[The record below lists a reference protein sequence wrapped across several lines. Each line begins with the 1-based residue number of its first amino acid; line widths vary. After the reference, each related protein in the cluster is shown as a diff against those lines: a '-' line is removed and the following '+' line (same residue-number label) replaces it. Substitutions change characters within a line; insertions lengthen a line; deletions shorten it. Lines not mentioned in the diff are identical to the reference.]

1 MTSPDPLRVRL
12 AAALGERYT
21 LERELSGGGM
31 ARVFV
36 AHEAALHRRVVIKT
50 LAPELAATLSA
61 ERFDRE
67 IQLVAAL
74 QHPHIVGVLTSGA
87 VDGVPWFAMP
97 YVEGDSLRA
106 RLVRGPLTEAQAVP
120 LLRDVA
126 RALAYAHDRGIVHR
140 DIKPD
145 NILLSDDAAVVTD
158 FGIAKAVTA
167 ARTQADARP
176 APDAAITSVGMSLG
190 TPAYMAPEQAAA
202 DADID
207 RRADLYALGCVA
219 YELVAGHPPFT
230 APSAAALLRAH
241 LLTPPPPLPA
251 AAKVSHGYAAL
262 VARCLAKDPDG
273 RPASAREVLR
283 ALEPLGAAGE
293 GATARGGLMPALAA
307 WAATLG
313 ATYVLARAAV
323 VGIGLPDFTVA
334 WATGAAALGLPAL
347 LATWWIQRTARRA
360 QLATPTWTPGG
371 TLTQTTL
378 AGLAVKASPH
388 ATWRR
393 ARRVALGAVGG
404 VALLV
409 TGVMGLRQFGLGPAA
424 SLAASGRVQGTPSL
438 LLANFSGG
446 GADGALGESLTQA
459 MRIAMER
466 SSAVRLVSPSAAG
479 LALQRMARDPAT
491 PLSPA
496 VAREIAK
503 RGGIPLVLTGQVA
516 NAGNGL
522 GLMVTVTL
530 EAAASG
536 EVLVTELRGARD
548 TESLLD
554 AIDWLARRVRA
565 RVGESL
571 RDVNRTPPL
580 AQVTT
585 ASLPALQAYSRAAT
599 LGDVQGRFA
608 EAIVVLEEAVRAD
621 STFASAWRKAGTYAW
636 NLGRPRSE
644 VLRYAREAYRHRER
658 VPPDE
663 REEIEAYLLRETRT
677 KAGAEAYVRIAQA
690 GGQVSGA
697 GLVLRHLGRNALAE
711 SLLTARLRAD
721 SAAGRTSQYQV
732 YLNLSGAQLGLGK
745 VAEAQR
751 TVAILDRFAPGAY
764 WTSFAGALATWRVGG
779 ADSLAA
785 YSTRMLQSAN
795 AQVAAGGA
803 IWHADV
809 LGMRGQLGRYAVETR
824 RAQAAP
830 RSGLYSTYVVEPTV
844 THIVTAAVH
853 RNQPARGVTQLDS
866 LRRAD
871 PQRGIPVLDR
881 RDPELAIAYAQLGR
895 PDLAA
900 PVLAE
905 FLRALDPVE
914 RLVAW
919 ARWQLA
925 AGEIALARGQVD
937 SAVAAFHR
945 AADADSGRLEPDWTG
960 RMSAALARAFD
971 KGGRADSAAAYFAR
985 LADGGL
991 FQDGALVFPIALRRL
1006 GELAEARG
1014 DLPEAIRRYRAFA
1027 QLWRDADPELQ
1038 PQVADVRR
1046 RIAAL
1051 EAREA
1056 RGR

>member
-1 MTSPDPLRVRL
+1 MSSPDPLRVRL

-21 LERELSGGGM
+21 LERELTGGGM

-74 QHPHIVGVLTSGA
+74 QHPHIVGVLTSGV

-126 RALAYAHDRGIVHR
+126 RALAYAHDRGLVHR

-145 NILLSDDAAVVTD
+145 NILLADDSAVVTD

-293 GATARGGLMPALAA
+293 GAAARGGLVPALAA
-307 WAATLG
+307 WAVTLG

-347 LATWWIQRTARRA
+347 LATWFIQRTARRA

-378 AGLAVKASPH
+378 AGMALKASPH

-404 VALLV
+404 VVLLV
-409 TGVMGLRQFGLGPAA
+409 AGVMGLRQFGLGPAA
-424 SLAASGRVQGTPSL
+424 SLAASGRVPSTPSL

-459 MRIAMER
+459 MRIALER

-496 VAREIAK
+496 VAREIAR

-516 NAGNGL
+516 NAGSGL

-585 ASLPALQAYSRAAT
+585 ASLPALQAYGRATT

-608 EAIVVLEEAVRAD
+608 EALVALEEAVRAD
-621 STFASAWRKAGTYAW
+621 STFASAWRKAGAYAW
-636 NLGRPRSE
+636 NLGRPHSE
-644 VLRYAREAYRHRER
+644 VLRYTREAYRHREH

-663 REEIEAYLLRETRT
+663 REEIEAYYLRETRT
-677 KAGAEAYVRIAQA
+677 RAGAEAYVRIAQA
-690 GGQVSGA
+690 GGQASAA

-721 SAAGRTSQYQV
+721 SAAGRPSSYQV
-732 YLNLSGAQLGLGK
+732 YLNLAGAQLSLGQ
-745 VAEAQR
+745 ATAARRTLAQLER
-751 TVAILDRFAPGAY
+751 VAPGAY
-764 WTSFAGALATWRVGG
+764 WTSFLGAVAAMNNGG
-779 ADSLAA
+779 VDSLAA
-785 YSTRMLQSAN
+785 YSTRMLQSPDP
-795 AQVAAGGA
+795 QVAAGGA
-803 IWHADV
+803 MWRADAV
-809 LGMRGQLGRYAVETR
+809 GMRGQLGRHAVEVR
-824 RAQAAP
+824 RVEAAP

-844 THIVTAAVH
+844 ARIVTAAVH
-853 RNQPARGVTQLDS
+853 LDQPARGVTQLDS
-866 LRRAD
+866 LHRAD
-871 PQRGIPVLDR
+871 PQRNIPMLDR
-881 RDPELAIAYAQLGR
+881 RAPELAIAYAQLGR

-900 PVLAE
+900 PRLAE
-905 FLRALDPVE
+905 FLRALDPEE
-914 RLVAW
+914 RLVSW
-919 ARWQLA
+919 GRWQLA
-925 AGEIALARGQVD
+925 AGEVALARGQVD
-937 SAVAAFHR
+937 SALAAFRR
-945 AADADSGRLEPDWTG
+945 AADADSGRVEPDWTG
-960 RMSAALARAFD
+960 RVNAALARAFD
-971 KGGRADSAAAYFAR
+971 RGGQADSAAVYFAR
-985 LADGGL
+985 TADTRLGHQPL
-991 FQDGALVFPIALRRL
+991 IFPIALRRL

-1014 DLPEAIRRYRAFA
+1014 DLPEAIRRYLAFA

>member
-1 MTSPDPLRVRL
+1 
-12 AAALGERYT
+12 
-21 LERELSGGGM
+21 
-31 ARVFV
+31 
-36 AHEAALHRRVVIKT
+36 
-50 LAPELAATLSA
+50 
-61 ERFDRE
+61 
-67 IQLVAAL
+67 
-74 QHPHIVGVLTSGA
+74 
-87 VDGVPWFAMP
+87 
-97 YVEGDSLRA
+97 
-106 RLVRGPLTEAQAVP
+106 
-120 LLRDVA
+120 
-126 RALAYAHDRGIVHR
+126 
-140 DIKPD
+140 
-145 NILLSDDAAVVTD
+145 
-158 FGIAKAVTA
+158 
-167 ARTQADARP
+167 
-176 APDAAITSVGMSLG
+176 
-190 TPAYMAPEQAAA
+190 
-202 DADID
+202 
-207 RRADLYALGCVA
+207 
-219 YELVAGHPPFT
+219 
-230 APSAAALLRAH
+230 
-241 LLTPPPPLPA
+241 
-251 AAKVSHGYAAL
+251 
-262 VARCLAKDPDG
+262 
-273 RPASAREVLR
+273 
-283 ALEPLGAAGE
+283 
-293 GATARGGLMPALAA
+293 
-307 WAATLG
+307 
-313 ATYVLARAAV
+313 
-323 VGIGLPDFTVA
+323 
-334 WATGAAALGLPAL
+334 
-347 LATWWIQRTARRA
+347 
-360 QLATPTWTPGG
+360 
-371 TLTQTTL
+371 
-378 AGLAVKASPH
+378 
-388 ATWRR
+388 
-393 ARRVALGAVGG
+393 
-404 VALLV
+404 
-409 TGVMGLRQFGLGPAA
+409 
-424 SLAASGRVQGTPSL
+424 
-438 LLANFSGG
+438 
-446 GADGALGESLTQA
+446 
-459 MRIAMER
+459 
-466 SSAVRLVSPSAAG
+466 
-479 LALQRMARDPAT
+479 
-491 PLSPA
+491 
-496 VAREIAK
+496 
-503 RGGIPLVLTGQVA
+503 
-516 NAGNGL
+516 
-522 GLMVTVTL
+522 
-530 EAAASG
+530 
-536 EVLVTELRGARD
+536 VLVTELRGARD

-554 AIDWLARRVRA
+554 AIDWLARRVRT

-571 RDVNRTPPL
+571 RDVNRTPSL

-608 EAIVVLEEAVRAD
+608 EAIGVLEEAVRAD

-690 GGQVSGA
+690 GGQASGA

-751 TVAILDRFAPGAY
+751 TVAVLDRFAPGAY

-785 YSTRMLQSAN
+785 YSTRMLQSTN

-809 LGMRGQLGRYAVETR
+809 MGMRGQLGRYAVETR

-871 PQRGIPVLDR
+871 PQRGLPVLDR

-900 PVLAE
+900 PLLADY
-905 FLRALDPVE
+905 LRALDPVE

-937 SAVAAFHR
+937 SAVAAFRR

-960 RMSAALARAFD
+960 RVNSALARAFD
-971 KGGRADSAAAYFAR
+971 KGGRTDSAAAYFAR
-985 LADGGL
+985 MADGGL
-991 FQDGALVFPIALRRL
+991 FQDGALVFPIAVRRL